1 MKKTGFSCKVALGF
15 TGENLQGIGVS
26 G

>member
-1 MKKTGFSCKVALGF
+1 MKETGSSCKVALGF
-15 TGENLQGIGVS
+15 TGENLQGIGVR

>member
-1 MKKTGFSCKVALGF
+1 MKQTGSSCKVALGF
-15 TGENLQGIGVS
+15 TGENLQGIGVR

>member
-1 MKKTGFSCKVALGF
+1 MKETGFSCKVALGF